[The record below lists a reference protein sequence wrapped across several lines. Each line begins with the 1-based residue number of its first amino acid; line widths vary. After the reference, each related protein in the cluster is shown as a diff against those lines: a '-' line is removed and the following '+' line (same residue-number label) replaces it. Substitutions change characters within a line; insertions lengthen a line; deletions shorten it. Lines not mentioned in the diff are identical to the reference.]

1 MEWVLMGNMDIKDN
15 VLKIQSISNILQE
28 DQAREVLHQ
37 SRAISL

>member
-1 MEWVLMGNMDIKDN
+1 MEWELMGNMDIKDN

-37 SRAISL
+37 LRAISL